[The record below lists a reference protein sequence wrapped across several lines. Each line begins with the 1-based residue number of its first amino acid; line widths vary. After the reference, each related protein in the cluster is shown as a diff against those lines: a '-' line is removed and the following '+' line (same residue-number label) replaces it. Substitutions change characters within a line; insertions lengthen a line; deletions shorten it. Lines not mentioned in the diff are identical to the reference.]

1 MHPKNVG
8 QFEKVSIMI
17 NFEDDIRDYNET
29 IEKLQTENQALKDV
43 LSRYQIFA
51 GYSALPNLEADL
63 KAELEYTE
71 RLFESC
77 FSELLIPAFAGEI
90 IYGEDGL
97 PADFVYTRV
106 NHEFAKYCGTDIKNI
121 IGKNEGGVRYLKSPL
136 WMDSVFKSVKILE
149 PVGFKIKS
157 GGENLEIKITAL
169 RHNRFYVQF
178 RTIAF
183 SDMETE
189 RKLTE
194 NLNFTKRLFN
204 AVPVPLFYKDIAEGG
219 VVCNESFSQTFFG
232 LSSGEIS
239 GKSVSELEE
248 YFSKE
253 YVVFCNDMDSQL
265 LESQVIQVYEG
276 AVRCAD
282 GKNRVYIVT
291 KTVVKDSFGK
301 PVGILEVMQ
310 NIDEMIKT
318 RKELAESESRY
329 KTLFN
334 SIAEPIIVADAEGNI
349 VLCNSSAV
357 ELFEEEYDTDT
368 GGKKVPAE
376 ELTDKDFIRSV
387 IETGETMTRRVA
399 VSVRGQER
407 WYMSSLQPLS
417 DAFGE
422 KLVQIISADITEI
435 KRYQTELL
443 KQKTHAEDSS
453 NLKTIF
459 LANIA
464 HETRTPANIIS
475 GHVQMIQAGL
485 HPEKLDSYLT
495 VIHKNT
501 IKLLDI
507 IDDIVELS
515 RIESG
520 QIKLRHEIC
529 SINSILEDAFVY
541 MSDSLEESG
550 KKLELKRT
558 ENFGEYDSLIY
569 ADNQYISQILK
580 KLISN
585 AVTFTQKGF
594 ISLGAKISGSNL
606 VFYVED
612 TGIGIPEEKLN
623 IIFERFRQA
632 DEGTARQYGGN
643 GLGLAIANELV
654 KRMGGTLEVKSSV
667 GKGSVFSFSIPYKK
681 AGM

>member
-1 MHPKNVG
+1 
-8 QFEKVSIMI
+8 
-17 NFEDDIRDYNET
+17 
-29 IEKLQTENQALKDV
+29 
-43 LSRYQIFA
+43 
-51 GYSALPNLEADL
+51 
-63 KAELEYTE
+63 
-71 RLFESC
+71 
-77 FSELLIPAFAGEI
+77 
-90 IYGEDGL
+90 
-97 PADFVYTRV
+97 
-106 NHEFAKYCGTDIKNI
+106 
-121 IGKNEGGVRYLKSPL
+121 
-136 WMDSVFKSVKILE
+136 
-149 PVGFKIKS
+149 
-157 GGENLEIKITAL
+157 
-169 RHNRFYVQF
+169 
-178 RTIAF
+178 
-183 SDMETE
+183 
-189 RKLTE
+189 
-194 NLNFTKRLFN
+194 
-204 AVPVPLFYKDIAEGG
+204 
-219 VVCNESFSQTFFG
+219 
-232 LSSGEIS
+232 
-239 GKSVSELEE
+239 
-248 YFSKE
+248 
-253 YVVFCNDMDSQL
+253 
-265 LESQVIQVYEG
+265 
-276 AVRCAD
+276 
-282 GKNRVYIVT
+282 
-291 KTVVKDSFGK
+291 
-301 PVGILEVMQ
+301 
-310 NIDEMIKT
+310 
-318 RKELAESESRY
+318 
-329 KTLFN
+329 
-334 SIAEPIIVADAEGNI
+334 
-349 VLCNSSAV
+349 
-357 ELFEEEYDTDT
+357 
-368 GGKKVPAE
+368 
-376 ELTDKDFIRSV
+376 
-387 IETGETMTRRVA
+387 MTRRVA